1 MKIVLQPN
9 ENILRAGSSN
19 LRQDS
24 RQINGKLIVTNQRI
38 YFRTIKPECQFFNR
52 EINPGEISELFYYN
66 VMWVLPRGIMIKTK
80 SGEELYFTVN
90 QRDQWS
96 KLITAMF

>member
-24 RQINGKLIVTNQRI
+24 RQVNGKLIVTNQRI
-38 YFRTIKPECQFFNR
+38 YFKTLKPEYQLFNK
-52 EINPGEISELFYYN
+52 EIEPGEISELFYYN
-66 VMWVLPRGIMIKTK
+66 VMWILPRGIMIKTK
-80 SGEELYFTVN
+80 GGEELYFTVN

-96 KLITAMF
+96 KLITGMF

>member
-19 LRQDS
+19 LRQES
-24 RQINGKLIVTNQRI
+24 RHINGKLIVTNQRI
-38 YFRTIKPECQFFNR
+38 YFRTLKPECQFFNK

-66 VMWVLPRGIMIKTK
+66 VMWVLPKGIMIKTK